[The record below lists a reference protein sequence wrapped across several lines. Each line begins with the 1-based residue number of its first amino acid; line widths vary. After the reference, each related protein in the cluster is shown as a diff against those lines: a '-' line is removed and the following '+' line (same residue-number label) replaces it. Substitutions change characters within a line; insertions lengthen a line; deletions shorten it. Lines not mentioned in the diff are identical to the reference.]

1 MRVKFISWY
10 LCLNLLILRCFF
22 FKNVLGHVVGTLW
35 YVKIVA
41 FKESRKVNKERQ
53 MEWEDRW
60 NQISATIPTTMMAGY
75 THNLSVDTH
84 HDLCLL
90 CVSLCAPLLCTTAVY
105 NKIWAWSRQMGRTMP
120 VSQCYRA
127 DLKRKIFWCLLGEA
141 TPTEV
146 TLSLVTGATM
156 QSGTLQLAGS
166 VAKLH
171 KMCSAAMCTL
181 PQSIT
186 MCHPPLWTVT
196 VVVEI
201 CLPPIC
207 KPVSHL

>member
-1 MRVKFISWY
+1 MGRPVKPNFCDDS
-10 LCLNLLILRCFF
+10 N
-22 FKNVLGHVVGTLW
+22 
-35 YVKIVA
+35 
-41 FKESRKVNKERQ
+41 
-53 MEWEDRW
+53 
-60 NQISATIPTTMMAGY
+60 
-75 THNLSVDTH
+75 HNDGWVHTQSICRHTPWLM
-84 HDLCLL
+84 LAL
-90 CVSLCAPLLCTTAVY
+90 CVIVCTSGCTTAVY

-156 QSGTLQLAGS
+156 QSGS

>member
-1 MRVKFISWY
+1 MGRPVKPNFCDDS
-10 LCLNLLILRCFF
+10 
-22 FKNVLGHVVGTLW
+22 
-35 YVKIVA
+35 
-41 FKESRKVNKERQ
+41 
-53 MEWEDRW
+53 D
-60 NQISATIPTTMMAGY
+60 
-75 THNLSVDTH
+75 HNDGWVHTQSICRHTPWLM
-84 HDLCLL
+84 LAL
-90 CVSLCAPLLCTTAVY
+90 CVIVCTGAVY

-166 VAKLH
+166 VAKLY

>member
-1 MRVKFISWY
+1 MGRPVKPNFCDDS
-10 LCLNLLILRCFF
+10 N
-22 FKNVLGHVVGTLW
+22 
-35 YVKIVA
+35 
-41 FKESRKVNKERQ
+41 
-53 MEWEDRW
+53 
-60 NQISATIPTTMMAGY
+60 
-75 THNLSVDTH
+75 HNDGWVHTQSICRHTPWLM
-84 HDLCLL
+84 LAL
-90 CVSLCAPLLCTTAVY
+90 CVIVCTTAVY